1 MNHLPL
7 RSSFNNGPRA
17 QSFRSPVLPFVA
29 LAFVSAGVIA
39 AGCAT
44 GVEDSIGGSGGA
56 TSSTTTQMGTTTS
69 TTTGDTSSSGF
80 MTAGSGGMTPG
91 PAVVYGHSP
100 DTLFELDPITK
111 AVTTIGKF
119 TGCEVVDG
127 EFPAT
132 GIQDMALD
140 KDSNIFV
147 TSKKG
152 LFTVDPVDASCT
164 KVATGDYPNS
174 LSFVP
179 AGTVDPNEEALVGY
193 VVEPN
198 PVNKN
203 QYVRI
208 NTTTGAITKIG
219 GVWTESVVSSGD
231 IVSVKGGPTYLTLK
245 GGSNNECTDSDCVAE
260 VNPQSGKLIKILGT
274 LDSYPGEKVFGFAF
288 WGGSSYGFTN
298 AGKLFE
304 LKIMGNALITTPITT
319 PSGLVFWGAGSST
332 AAPVVPQ

>member
-1 MNHLPL
+1 MKHLNL
-7 RSSFNNGPRA
+7 RSSFGPA
-17 QSFRSPVLPFVA
+17 IPLLA
-29 LAFVSAGVIA
+29 LACVSAGVIA

-56 TSSTTTQMGTTTS
+56 TSSTGTAMGTTTS
-69 TTTGDTSSSGF
+69 TTTSADSSSTGF

-100 DTLFELDPITK
+100 DTLFKLDPITK
-111 AVTTIGKF
+111 DVTTIGKF

-127 EFPAT
+127 DFSAT

-140 KDSNIFV
+140 KDSKIFV
-147 TSKKG
+147 TSKLG
-152 LFTVDPVDASCT
+152 LFTVDAVDASCT
-164 KVATGDYPNS
+164 KLASGSYPNS

-179 AGTVDPNEEALVGY
+179 AGTVDPNNEVLVGY
-193 VVEPN
+193 VVSQATQ
-198 PVNKN
+198 NKN

-208 NTTTGAITKIG
+208 DTVTGDIANIG
-219 GVWTESVVSSGD
+219 NVWAESVVSSGD
-231 IVSVKGGPTYLTLK
+231 IVSVKDGPTYLTLK
-245 GGSNNECTDSDCVAE
+245 GGSNNECTESDCVAE

-304 LKIMGNALITTPITT
+304 LKLQGSALITTPITT
-319 PSGLVFWGAGSST
+319 PAGLVFWGAGSST
-332 AAPVVPQ
+332 EAPVVPQ

>member
-1 MNHLPL
+1 MKHLPL
-7 RSSFNNGPRA
+7 RSSFY
-17 QSFRSPVLPFVA
+17 
-29 LAFVSAGVIA
+29 AFVSAGVIA
-39 AGCAT
+39 TGCAT
-44 GVEDSIGGSGGA
+44 GIEDSIGGSGGA
-56 TSSTTTQMGTTTS
+56 TSSSTATQMGTTSS
-69 TTTGDTSSSGF
+69 TTSADSSSTGF

-100 DTLFELDPITK
+100 DTLFKLDPITK

-119 TGCEVVDG
+119 KDCEVVDG
-127 EFPAT
+127 DFSAT

-140 KDSNIFV
+140 KDSKIFV
-147 TSKKG
+147 TSKLG
-152 LFTVDPVDASCT
+152 LYTVDPDDASCT
-164 KVATGDYPNS
+164 KLASGSYPNS

-219 GVWTESVVSSGD
+219 SVWTETVVSSGD
-231 IVSVKGGPTYLTLK
+231 IVSVKNGPTYLTLK
-245 GGSNNECTDSDCVAE
+245 GGSNNECTESDCVAE

-304 LKIMGNALITTPITT
+304 LKFQGSALITTPITT

-332 AAPVVPQ
+332 EAPVVPQ